1 MRFTGPLGFR
11 RLSSF
16 GPLVSE
22 IPDQKEL
29 PGRHSPIVHSAAKQ
43 LDITDPELSETEEH
57 LMIQEISNMLYP
69 GDANVA
75 RAKRFR
81 FSRCMIN
88 NWAENWVQGL
98 SSSISTGMP
107 SENERRDNIDIPE
120 DDDISEIS
128 LKTAGCVGMTDYLT
142 SDREEFIPQ
151 FLKKENL
158 PVPEDA
164 NEYGPDSVS
173 PEPPTEETAQDNLPI
188 PVDENEQLP
197 DIIRENIQ

>member
-29 PGRHSPIVHSAAKQ
+29 PGRHSPIVYSAAKRF
-43 LDITDPELSETEEH
+43 DITDPELSETEEH

-69 GDANVA
+69 GDGNVA

-81 FSRCMIN
+81 FSRCMVN

-98 SSSISTGMP
+98 SSP
-107 SENERRDNIDIPE
+107 SANIEGENVGGINIAE

-158 PVPEDA
+158 PVPKDA

-173 PEPPTEETAQDNLPI
+173 PEPPTEETTQDNLPVPI
-188 PVDENEQLP
+188 DENEQLP
-197 DIIRENIQ
+197 NIIRENIE